1 MGTDIKL
8 KMLHGSTRFVVDAQ
22 LTGQQTLQLHAKGLG
37 QVGEQGN
44 VRTTH
49 ASFPLGDGFVADSQ
63 PNRQLQLCQT
73 LL

>member
-44 VRTTH
+44 VRTSH
-49 ASFPLGDGFVADSQ
+49 ASFP
-63 PNRQLQLCQT
+63 
-73 LL
+73 